1 MIVQLIYNA
10 ALLIALSSLYGV
22 VVHYR
27 RDGSIGNKLLTGL
40 LFGIISVAGMNLT
53 VHFRSGIFYDG
64 RSIVLVL
71 AGLFGGGYAS
81 LVSVFIAAIYRA
93 LVGGIGAVAGIATI
107 ISSAGTGL
115 IFRRLWHNEPLKM
128 GPWTLL
134 GVGIVAHILMLASQL
149 LLPWDVALDTISH
162 IWKPVMAVFPAA
174 TLMMGLLLGNEERR
188 VVVEKRLRESKAS
201 LHIAQEIAH
210 MGSWEYDLKRDEA
223 TWSENTPLVFG
234 LARKSEPEKY
244 KDFVSAV
251 HPEDKHLILS
261 TVESIKKKKS
271 PVEVELKVVDFLGN
285 LRYIHNK
292 LIPVLENG
300 EVITIKGVSVD
311 VTEHKTADI
320 RLKNNLKEKEILLK
334 EIHHRVKN
342 NLNVIISLLNMQRR
356 TIRTKDDALKAF
368 DEIRNRIFSMS
379 LVHAKLYKSDDFSR
393 IDMKDYIE
401 TIIRHYLE
409 ASTLKKQIQA
419 DIQVDAIYL
428 DINKAI
434 PCGLIINELVTNIL
448 KHAFPNR
455 NKGKIH
461 ILFHA
466 LDKTKLELVIGDD
479 GIGLNRDID
488 ISEPG
493 SLGLRIVRLL
503 SDQIQG
509 KLEIFNE
516 KGTVFRI
523 IFPKESQ

>member
-40 LFGIISVAGMNLT
+40 LFGVISVAGMNLT
-53 VHFRSGIFYDG
+53 VHFHPGIFYDG

-81 LVSVFIAAIYRA
+81 LVSVFIAASYRA
-93 LVGGIGAVAGIATI
+93 LVGGVGTVAGIATI

-115 IFRRLWHNEPLKM
+115 IFRRLWHNEPYKM
-128 GPWTLL
+128 GPWALL
-134 GVGIVAHILMLASQL
+134 GVGVVAHILMLACQL
-149 LLPWDVALDTISH
+149 LLPWEMALDTIAH
-162 IWKPVMAVFPAA
+162 IWKPVMAVFPMA

-188 VVVEKRLRESKAS
+188 VVMENRLRESKAS

-223 TWSENTPLVFG
+223 TWSDNTPTVFG
-234 LARKSEPEKY
+234 LSPHSKPVKY
-244 KDFVSAV
+244 KDFMHAIN
-251 HPEDKHLILS
+251 PEDKHLVLS
-261 TVESIKKKKS
+261 AFENIKKKKS
-271 PVEVELKVVDFLGN
+271 PVEVELKVVDYMGKLH
-285 LRYIHNK
+285 YIQNK

-300 EVITIKGVSVD
+300 EVVTIKGVSVD
-311 VTEHKTADI
+311 VTDRKTADI
-320 RLKNNLKEKEILLK
+320 RLKNNLREKEILLK

-342 NLNVIISLLNMQRR
+342 NLNVIISLLNMQQR
-356 TIRTKDDALKAF
+356 TIRTKEDALKAF

-379 LVHAKLYKSDDFSR
+379 LVHAKLYKSDNFSR

-409 ASTLKKQIQA
+409 VSTLKKQIQA

-455 NKGKIH
+455 NKGRIY
-461 ILFHA
+461 IIFRP
-466 LDKTKLELVIGDD
+466 LDKAKLELVIGDD
-479 GIGLNRDID
+479 GIGLSRDIN

-503 SDQIQG
+503 VDQMQG
-509 KLEIFNE
+509 KLEIFTE

-523 IFPKESQ
+523 IFPRES